1 MARRLWRH
9 HPADAGARWQW
20 PAVVGPDISLAPSA
34 GSAPTPALYVS
45 NSLGGLEAI
54 NQQGR
59 FIVTRPIAIALAA
72 TIDEEVANA
81 VRSNRLYRDGLR
93 VHRSIDPKP
102 NEMARN
108 GKGEKPLRAKLDH
121 HCKRV
126 FRMNYFSASQQY
138 FCWTLGQ

>member
-1 MARRLWRH
+1 MARKLWRH

-59 FIVTRPIAIALAA
+59 FMVTRPIAFALAA
-72 TIDEEVANA
+72 TIDEELANA
-81 VRSNRLYRDGLR
+81 VRSNRLYREGLC
-93 VHRSIDPKP
+93 VHPWSLQKK
-102 NEMARN
+102 MARN
-108 GKGEKPLRAKLDH
+108 DVRRYGTKVRNPTFNSSILTWGCTGFLSCHFDA
-121 HCKRV
+121 
-126 FRMNYFSASQQY
+126 
-138 FCWTLGQ
+138 